1 MLQVSRDHHIIQR
14 YFEMLNT
21 WSSQSYDNYNFTLQQ
36 STESGTPLS
45 ATGSAKVL
53 CYYTV
58 GPAQQVGGFGWG
70 TGLMEWY
77 R

>member
-1 MLQVSRDHHIIQR
+1 M
-14 YFEMLNT
+14 MLNT
-21 WSSQSYDNYNFTLQQ
+21 WLTQYQQLQLLQ
-36 STESGTPLS
+36 LLALSTESGTPLS

-70 TGLMEWY
+70 TGLY
-77 R
+77 GVVPLTDQLLQH